1 MNSKNQKKEIF
12 NLTKKH
18 YIDIE
23 KRITKKFERSLPF
36 QKSIMDHFE
45 RAKMLNFRE
54 DIYIYN
60 SFFDFGEKIK
70 LLLNIQI
77 KKISSC
83 VEYLV
88 T

>member
-1 MNSKNQKKEIF
+1 M
-12 NLTKKH
+12 
-18 YIDIE
+18 DIE
-23 KRITKKFERSLPF
+23 EGLQKNFQRSLPF
-36 QKSIMDHFE
+36 QECVMDRFE
-45 RAKMLNFRE
+45 RAKMLNFGE